1 MDSRVVEAE
10 QPKVLLP
17 RVPERDGLQGVL
29 QHARRDRV
37 LPVHLQVACLLQS
50 GAELDGA
57 ELIRLESRGGVEVV
71 TELHEV
77 GRRHPAALRPGNI
90 NVSGKIGRAYI
101 NGALLRLLLG
111 KGALPE
117 REAEPY
123 PQPSFNLMLDLKD
136 PAVPATSS
144 TLIVHGV
151 KLENW
156 AYSLPEDDFVMES
169 VTFKGLFI
177 TVEDKEG

>member
-1 MDSRVVEAE
+1 MPNTNVFRGSDATLTLANEDT
-10 QPKVLLP
+10 
-17 RVPERDGLQGVL
+17 PEGQAAQEVIDFYNLS
-29 QHARRDRV
+29 
-37 LPVHLQVACLLQS
+37 PVGRAV
-50 GAELDGA
+50 D
-57 ELIRLESRGGVEVV
+57 VEVLV
-71 TELHEV
+71 QTELELFHEV
-77 GRRHPAALRPGNI
+77 GRRHAAALRPGNI

-123 PQPSFNLMLDLKD
+123 PQPSFKLMLDLKD
-136 PAVPATSS
+136 PAIPATSS
-144 TLIVHGV
+144 TLTVHGV

-156 AYSLPEDDFVMES
+156 AYRLPEDDFVMES

>member
-1 MDSRVVEAE
+1 MANTNVFRGSDATLTLANEDT
-10 QPKVLLP
+10 
-17 RVPERDGLQGVL
+17 PEG
-29 QHARRDRV
+29 
-37 LPVHLQVACLLQS
+37 QVASEIIEFYKLS
-50 GAELDGA
+50 PVGRAVN
-57 ELIRLESRGGVEVV
+57 VEVHV
-71 TELHEV
+71 NTDLEFFHEV
-77 GRRHPAALRPGNI
+77 GKRHPAALRPGNI
-90 NVSGKIGRAYI
+90 NISGTIGRAYI
-101 NGALLRLLLG
+101 NGALLRLLMG

-136 PAVPATSS
+136 PAAPDTSS

-156 AYSLPEDDFVMES
+156 AYFLPEDDFVMES

-177 TVEDKEG
+177 TVEDKEAGG

>member
-1 MDSRVVEAE
+1 MPNTNVFRGSDATLTLANEDT
-10 QPKVLLP
+10 
-17 RVPERDGLQGVL
+17 PEGQGAQEIIEFYNL
-29 QHARRDRV
+29 S
-37 LPVHLQVACLLQS
+37 PVGRAV
-50 GAELDGA
+50 D
-57 ELIRLESRGGVEVV
+57 VEVNV
-71 TELHEV
+71 QTELELFHEV
-77 GRRHPAALRPGNI
+77 GKRHPAALRPGNI
-90 NVSGKIGRAYI
+90 NISGKIGRAYI

-136 PAVPATSS
+136 PAIPETSS

-156 AYSLPEDDFVMES
+156 AYNLPEDDFVMES

-177 TVEDKEG
+177 TVEDKEAGA

>member
-1 MDSRVVEAE
+1 MPNTNVFRGSDATLTLANEDT
-10 QPKVLLP
+10 
-17 RVPERDGLQGVL
+17 PEG
-29 QHARRDRV
+29 
-37 LPVHLQVACLLQS
+37 QVAKEIVEFYNLS
-50 GAELDGA
+50 PVGRAVN
-57 ELIRLESRGGVEVV
+57 VEVNV
-71 TELHEV
+71 QTELELFHEV
-77 GRRHPAALRPGNI
+77 GKRHAAALRPGNI
-90 NVSGKIGRAYI
+90 NISGTIGRAYI

-111 KGALPE
+111 KGALPA

-144 TLIVHGV
+144 TLTVHGV

-156 AYSLPEDDFVMES
+156 AYNLPEDDFVMES

-177 TVEDKEG
+177 TVEDKEGA